1 MTLAMIWGVVHGFV
15 MIPLMSAVDV
25 AVGLRSDARRNRQ
38 RLLDAAGEV
47 LREQGLDAPLDEIA
61 RRAGVGNAT
70 LYRHFPTREA
80 LCEAVFAETGAA
92 LEEIRERVLR
102 IEDPWT
108 ALVTLFEAVCELL
121 ATDQGLSELLAQGMP
136 RSPVLNDLRERGDRL
151 LQTLLERAQRAGVVR
166 PDVALTDVVLA
177 KCSLAGAVPAIE
189 AVAPGAWRRQL
200 AIALDGLRPHTAS
213 SLPTP
218 ALTYAQLLEVGEHVV
233 SATRTPP
240 TRRRAR
246 P

>member
-1 MTLAMIWGVVHGFV
+1 MIL
-15 MIPLMSAVDV
+15 LMNGGDV

-70 LYRHFPTREA
+70 LYRHFPSREA
-80 LCEAVFAETGAA
+80 LCEAVFAEAGAA
-92 LEEIRERVLR
+92 LEQIRARVLR

-108 ALVTLFEAVCELL
+108 ALVAHFEAVCGLL

-136 RSPVLNDLRERGDRL
+136 RSPVLNDLRARGDEL

-166 PDVALTDVVLA
+166 PDVVLTDVVLA
-177 KCSLAGAVPAIE
+177 LCSLAGAVPAIE

-200 AIALDGLRPHTAS
+200 AITLDGLRRRAEPGAGS
-213 SLPTP
+213 PLPTP
-218 ALTYAQLLEVGEHVV
+218 ALTYDQLLEVGEHIAE
-233 SATRTPP
+233 ATRAPA
-240 TRRRAR
+240 TRRRGR
-246 P
+246 PNPV